1 MRLCPLR
8 LGAVLKRDANRFDS
22 FVCVNF
28 ESKPFHSLDVVLVV
42 FALASF
48 FSTTDR
54 LNLKSVWVQTIHGRR
69 RNLSLNQNYFIAKIF
84 FIIDLFSAKRIN
96 FFGDIDQTYRS

>member
-69 RNLSLNQNYFIAKIF
+69 RNLSLNQNYFHCQNIF
-84 FIIDLFSAKRIN
+84 HNRFIFR
-96 FFGDIDQTYRS
+96 